1 MTGLEIAGL
10 VSAGIGA
17 GKSLY
22 DAFKGQPE
30 YMDPTSEEFR
40 RRRAALQT
48 TLGGP
53 QTGTAFAGAERE
65 TFGALEG
72 SRGVG
77 AEQAALAEALRAQA
91 EGRGPSLAQMQ
102 YQRALEASQ
111 AAAAS
116 QLASARG
123 LSPAQAQRL
132 LITRQAGAQAAAASQ
147 SAQLRLQEQQA
158 AQAALG
164 NLLGQRRQQELLGGQ
179 LMANLYGTAGS
190 LGTQQ
195 AISQAEL
202 DQRAQAAAM
211 GLSQQQFAQET
222 QRRAAA
228 TGALGAFGQ
237 TLLTAGKQ
245 EQGSAGGS
253 AGAAPRSASSIPG
266 LSPEA
271 QKILEGRARGGD
283 APREIPGKA
292 KFKGDTRSNDTVPAL
307 LSPGE
312 IVLPRSVAQAP
323 DAPQKAMK
331 FVDAIKKQ
339 KRPSPKAFAQALA
352 RLNEL
357 EARLNAME
365 ALADLEA
372 EEEG

>member
-10 VSAGIGA
+10 LTAGA
-17 GKSLY
+17 GLGKSIY
-22 DAFKGQPE
+22 DVFQGQPA
-30 YMDPTSEEFR
+30 YMDPTSPEYQR
-40 RRRAALQT
+40 RLAALRSQV
-48 TLGGP
+48 GGP
-53 QTGTAFAGAERE
+53 QTGTAFAGAEQE
-65 TFGALEG
+65 TFGALG
-72 SRGVG
+72 ASKGVG

-102 YQRALEASQ
+102 YQRALEGAQ
-111 AAAAS
+111 AAAQS

-132 LITRQAGAQAAAASQ
+132 MLTRQAGAQAAAASQ
-147 SAQLRLQEQQA
+147 SAQLRLQEQMA

-179 LMANLYGTAGS
+179 LAAGLYGTAGG

-202 DQRAQAAAM
+202 NQRAQQMAM
-211 GLSQQQFAQET
+211 GLGQQQQERET
-222 QRRAAA
+222 RQGAAL
-228 TGALGAFGQ
+228 TGAAGAFGQ
-237 TLLTAGKQ
+237 TLVEAGKKKQ
-245 EQGSAGGS
+245 QLVPEGE
-253 AGAAPRSASSIPG
+253 G
-266 LSPEA
+266 LNVP
-271 QKILEGRARGGD
+271 LVARGREMT
-283 APREIPGKA
+283 PREVPGKA
-292 KFKGDTRSNDTVPAL
+292 KYKGDTRSNDTVPAL

-323 DAPQKAMK
+323 DAPEKSKK
-331 FVDAIKKQ
+331 FVEAIKKQ
-339 KRPSPKAFAQALA
+339 KRPSPKAYAQALA
-352 RLNEL
+352 RLAEL
-357 EARLNAME
+357 ESRMDAME